1 MFTYKAQLHNCIFK
15 EVIIL
20 LKFGAI
26 WITFDFLG
34 LLGLYT
40 CFAAIPHIFLKNL
53 CNSCPKTLILG
64 PVAKKQ
70 GHTHNSN
77 LIFAEDHLIDV
88 HSVLY

>member
-26 WITFDFLG
+26 RITFDFLG

-40 CFAAIPHIFLKNL
+40 CFAAIPCILKVFVTGAQKNL
-53 CNSCPKTLILG
+53 FRTSSKKTRPYTQQQSFFCG
-64 PVAKKQ
+64 RP
-70 GHTHNSN
+70 
-77 LIFAEDHLIDV
+77 FD
-88 HSVLY
+88 

>member
-1 MFTYKAQLHNCIFK
+1 MFTYKARLHNCIFK

-40 CFAAIPHIFLKNL
+40 CFAAIPCIFVTGAQKNL
-53 CNSCPKTLILG
+53 FRTISKKTRPYTQQQSYFRG
-64 PVAKKQ
+64 RP
-70 GHTHNSN
+70 
-77 LIFAEDHLIDV
+77 FD
-88 HSVLY
+88 

>member
-1 MFTYKAQLHNCIFK
+1 MFTYKARLHNCIFK

-40 CFAAIPHIFLKNL
+40 YFKAIPCIFLKSL
-53 CNSCPKTLILG
+53 CNRCPKKLI
-64 PVAKKQ
+64 Q
-70 GHTHNSN
+70 
-77 LIFAEDHLIDV
+77 DQ
-88 HSVLY
+88 